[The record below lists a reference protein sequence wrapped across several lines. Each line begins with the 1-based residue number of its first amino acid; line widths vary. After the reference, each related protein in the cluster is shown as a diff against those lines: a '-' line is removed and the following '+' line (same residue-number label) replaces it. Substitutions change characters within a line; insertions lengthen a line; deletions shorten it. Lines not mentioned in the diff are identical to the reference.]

1 MRKVSKMSKVS
12 KVFKLLVVAL
22 LSAGY
27 LPADGQIKDVDSL
40 IIEKI
45 RQANVQYTALTSNFK
60 QIKHL
65 PYLKEKVVS
74 TGRFFYTKPDRL
86 AMKYLE
92 PAGDMMLING
102 DKFFM
107 SAAGKISKTTAKANV
122 KMRKMKSILSACLQ
136 GDVKQM
142 EYAAIT
148 CEEHPDHYSVA
159 VELNGKGKGGT
170 VKKVTVDY
178 DRKDFTPSNLKIEE
192 VDGTYSLY
200 ELSSKEFNQPPAEDI
215 FKAPERSKDKE

>member
-1 MRKVSKMSKVS
+1 MSKL
-12 KVFKLLVVAL
+12 FKLLVVAL
-22 LSAGY
+22 LSA
-27 LPADGQIKDVDSL
+27 LCVPADGQILKNADSL

-45 RQANVQYTALTSNFK
+45 RQANAQYTALTSNFK

-74 TGRFFYTKPDRL
+74 TGKFFYAKPDRL

-107 SAAGKISKTTAKANV
+107 SAAGKISKTTAKANA

-148 CEEHPDHYSVA
+148 CEEHPDRYSVA
-159 VELNGKGKGGT
+159 VELDDKGKGKGGT
-170 VKKVTVDY
+170 VRKVTVDY
-178 DRKDFTPSNLKIEE
+178 DRSDFTPSNLKIEE
-192 VDGTYSLY
+192 ADGTYSLY
-200 ELSSKEFNQPPAEDI
+200 ELSSKEFNRPPAEDV
-215 FKAPERSKDKE
+215 FKAPEKTKEKQ

>member
-1 MRKVSKMSKVS
+1 MKKVS
-12 KVFKLLVVAL
+12 KVFKLLFVAVL
-22 LSAGY
+22 LFGC
-27 LPADGQIKDVDSL
+27 LPATGQILNDVDSL

-45 RQANVQYTALTSNFK
+45 REVNAQYTALTSNFK

-74 TGRFFYTKPDRL
+74 AGKFFYTKPDRL

-107 SAAGKISKTTAKANV
+107 SAAGKISKTTAKANA
-122 KMRKMKSILSACLQ
+122 KMRKLKSILSACLQ

-148 CEEHPDHYSVA
+148 CTEHPEYYSVA
-159 VELNGKGKGGT
+159 VELEGKGKGGT

-178 DRKDFTPSNLKIEE
+178 DRNDFTPLNLKIEE
-192 VDGTYSLY
+192 ADGTYSLY
-200 ELSSKEFNQPPAEDI
+200 ELSAKEVNQPLAEDV
-215 FKAPERSKDKE
+215 FKVPEKNVK

>member
-1 MRKVSKMSKVS
+1 MKKVS
-12 KVFKLLVVAL
+12 KVFKLLFVAVL
-22 LSAGY
+22 LFGC
-27 LPADGQIKDVDSL
+27 LPATGQILNDVDSL

-45 RQANVQYTALTSNFK
+45 REVNAQYTALTSNFK

-74 TGRFFYTKPDRL
+74 VGKFFYTKPDRL

-107 SAAGKISKTTAKANV
+107 SAAGKISKTTAKANA
-122 KMRKMKSILSACLQ
+122 KMRKLKSILSACLQ

-148 CEEHPDHYSVA
+148 CTEHPEYYSVA
-159 VELNGKGKGGT
+159 VELEGKGKGGT
-170 VKKVTVDY
+170 VKRVTVDY
-178 DRKDFTPSNLKIEE
+178 DRKDFTPLNLKIEE
-192 VDGTYSLY
+192 SDGTYSLY
-200 ELSSKEFNQPPAEDI
+200 ELSAKEVNQPLAEDV
-215 FKAPERSKDKE
+215 FKVPEKNVK